1 MGILNPAALPLFAL
15 LGILIL
21 VYLRERWRK
30 RVEVSSL
37 MFWNEIRE
45 DSVRVRRFMPNLLF
59 LLQALLLSL
68 LLSGLLHPYRP
79 HTVTEVQGNRHILVF
94 DVSASMQV
102 REATTQR
109 FSLARAQAVQVVR
122 SLGPLDEVMLIS
134 VAARPRV
141 VSGFTTDHR
150 VFLHLLESLRP
161 EDSPTNLDLGIELAL
176 AQRDRAGQRA
186 SVHVF
191 TDVPQAQLSLPQDQ
205 LAHLVYHRVGRNDD
219 NIALA
224 ALNLYQNPFQHYS
237 QARAYILVRNYAAR
251 TKQGSLTVHLN
262 ERQIFRRTFSLPARE
277 SASFSIG
284 NFSEAGQLVARISPD
299 DGLSVD
305 NQALAWV
312 AQGHERRLVLV
323 SASPSLHSELQRVSR
338 SIPNLSLTA
347 VSPDDFSS
355 LSLEPQD
362 IVVFHQF
369 VPGTA
374 VAANSLYVF
383 PPLDNP
389 LFPVVAEAKD
399 LSILDWR
406 ESHEILHNLQYVDA
420 LPLKKARVL
429 ALPSWAQVL
438 ISSRTAG
445 GEVPLA
451 LTGEKDGHRVV
462 CLAFDLGRGNLTDSD
477 NLSLL
482 LLFLNAVR
490 WLLPPDPSIPALTTP
505 GETFFVPTSV
515 APETLELTLP
525 GGETRSLEAA
535 AVDIPHV
542 GAYRLQNGDYRAR
555 WYANLF
561 DELESD
567 IGRQPQAEP
576 APEAASVV
584 LDTSQAPHEVSRT
597 VPVEFGQLLYYGA
610 AGLLFL
616 EWLYALWRYTRA
628 RAE

>member
-21 VYLRERWRK
+21 VYLRDRWRK
-30 RVEVSSL
+30 RIEVSSL

-45 DSVRVRRFMPNLLF
+45 DSVRVRRFMPSLLF

-102 REATTQR
+102 REGTTQR
-109 FSLARAQAVQVVR
+109 FSLARDQAVQVVR

-161 EDSPTNLDLGIELAL
+161 EDSPTNLDLGVELAL

-191 TDVPQAQLSLPQDQ
+191 TDVPHTQLSLPQDQ
-205 LAHLVYHRVGRNDD
+205 LTHLVYHRVGRNDD

-251 TKQGSLTVHLN
+251 TKRGSLTVHLN

-323 SASPSLHSELQRVSR
+323 SASTSLHSELQRVSR
-338 SIPNLSLTA
+338 SIPNLSLTV
-347 VSPDDFSS
+347 VSPDDFST

-362 IVVFHQF
+362 IVLFHQF

-438 ISSRTAG
+438 ISSRTAD

-490 WLLPPDPSIPALTTP
+490 WLLPPDPSVPALTTP

-515 APETLELTLP
+515 ALETLELTLP

-542 GAYRLQNGDYRAR
+542 GAYRLQNGDYRTM

-576 APEAASVV
+576 APEAAPVV

-628 RAE
+628 RTE

>member
-45 DSVRVRRFMPNLLF
+45 DSVRVRRFMPSLLF

-79 HTVTEVQGNRHILVF
+79 HTVTEAQGNRHILVF

-102 REATTQR
+102 REGATQR
-109 FSLARAQAVQVVR
+109 FSLARDQAVQVVR

-161 EDSPTNLDLGIELAL
+161 EDSPTNLDLGVELAL

-191 TDVPQAQLSLPQDQ
+191 TDVPQTQLSLPQDQ

-251 TKQGSLTVHLN
+251 TKRGSLTVHLN

-323 SASPSLHSELQRVSR
+323 SASTSLHSELQRVSR

-347 VSPDDFSS
+347 VSPDDFST

-362 IVVFHQF
+362 IVLFHQF

-490 WLLPPDPSIPALTTP
+490 WLLPPDPSVPALTTP

-515 APETLELTLP
+515 ALETLELTLP

-535 AVDIPHV
+535 AVDIPRV
-542 GAYRLQNGDYRAR
+542 GAYRLQNGDYRTM

-576 APEAASVV
+576 VPEAAPVV

-628 RAE
+628 RAA

>member
-45 DSVRVRRFMPNLLF
+45 DSVRVRRFMPSLLF

-251 TKQGSLTVHLN
+251 TKRGSLTVHLN
-262 ERQIFRRTFSLPARE
+262 ERQIFRQTFSLPARE

-347 VSPDDFSS
+347 VSPDDFST

-362 IVVFHQF
+362 IVLFHQF

-490 WLLPPDPSIPALTTP
+490 WLLPPDPSVPALTTP

-567 IGRQPQAEP
+567 IGRRPQAEP
-576 APEAASVV
+576 TPEAAPVV

-628 RAE
+628 RAA

>member
-45 DSVRVRRFMPNLLF
+45 DSVRVRRFMPSLLF

-102 REATTQR
+102 REGATQR
-109 FSLARAQAVQVVR
+109 FSLARDQAVQVVR

-161 EDSPTNLDLGIELAL
+161 EDSPTNLDLGVELAL

-191 TDVPQAQLSLPQDQ
+191 TDVPQTQLSLPQDQ

-251 TKQGSLTVHLN
+251 TKRGSLTVHLN
-262 ERQIFRRTFSLPARE
+262 ERQIFRQTFSLPARE

-299 DGLSVD
+299 DGLAVD

-312 AQGHERRLVLV
+312 AQGRERRLVLV
-323 SASPSLHSELQRVSR
+323 SASTSLHGELQRVSR

-347 VSPDDFSS
+347 VSPDDFST

-362 IVVFHQF
+362 IVLFHQF

-490 WLLPPDPSIPALTTP
+490 WLLPPDPSVPALTTP

-515 APETLELTLP
+515 ALETLELTLP
-525 GGETRSLEAA
+525 DGETRSLEAA
-535 AVDIPHV
+535 AVDISHV
-542 GAYRLQNGDYRAR
+542 GAYRLQNGDYRTM

-567 IGRQPQAEP
+567 IGRSAQDEP
-576 APEAASVV
+576 APEAAPVV
-584 LDTSQAPHEVSRT
+584 LDTSQASHEVSRT
-597 VPVEFGQLLYYGA
+597 VPVEFGQLLYYAA

>member
-45 DSVRVRRFMPNLLF
+45 DSVRVRRFMPSLLF

-102 REATTQR
+102 REGTTQR
-109 FSLARAQAVQVVR
+109 FSLARDQAVQVVR

-191 TDVPQAQLSLPQDQ
+191 TDVPQTQLSLPQDQ
-205 LAHLVYHRVGRNDD
+205 LAHLAYHQVGRNDD

-251 TKQGSLTVHLN
+251 TKRGSLTVHLN
-262 ERQIFRRTFSLPARE
+262 ERQIFRRAFSLPARE

-347 VSPDDFSS
+347 VSPDDFST

-362 IVVFHQF
+362 IVLFHQF

-383 PPLDNP
+383 PPPDNP

-429 ALPSWAQVL
+429 ALPAWAQVL
-438 ISSRTAG
+438 ISSRTAD

-490 WLLPPDPSIPALTTP
+490 WLLPPDPSVPALTTP

-515 APETLELTLP
+515 ALETLELTLP
-525 GGETRSLEAA
+525 GGETRSLDAA

-542 GAYRLQNGDYRAR
+542 GAYRLQNGDYRTM

-567 IGRQPQAEP
+567 IGRSAQDEP
-576 APEAASVV
+576 APEATPVV

-597 VPVEFGQLLYYGA
+597 VPVEFGQLLYYAA

>member
-30 RVEVSSL
+30 RIEVSSL

-45 DSVRVRRFMPNLLF
+45 DAVRVRRFFPSLLF
-59 LLQALLLSL
+59 LIQALLLIL

-79 HTVTEVQGNRHILVF
+79 HTVTEVRGNRHILVF

-102 REATTQR
+102 REGNTQR
-109 FSLARAQAVQVVR
+109 FSLARDQATQVVR

-150 VFLHLLESLRP
+150 VFLHLLESLQP
-161 EDSPTNLDLGIELAL
+161 ADSMTNLDLGIELAL

-186 SVHVF
+186 SVYVF
-191 TDVPQAQLSLPQDQ
+191 TDVPQTQLSLSQDQ
-205 LAHLVYHRVGRNDD
+205 LTNLVYHQVGRNDD

-224 ALNLYQNPFQHYS
+224 ALNLHQNPFQHYS
-237 QARAYILVRNYAAR
+237 QARAYILVRNYASR
-251 TKQGSLTVHLN
+251 TKRGTLTVDLN
-262 ERQIFRRTFSLPARE
+262 ERQIFRRAFSLPSRE
-277 SASFSIG
+277 TMSFSVG
-284 NFSEAGQLVARISPD
+284 NFTEAGQLVARISPD

-312 AQGHERRLVLV
+312 AQGRERRLVLV
-323 SASPSLHSELQRVSR
+323 SATTSLHRELQRVSR

-347 VSPDDFSS
+347 VTPDEFST
-355 LSLEPQD
+355 LSLDAQD
-362 IVVFHQF
+362 IVLFHQF
-369 VPGTA
+369 VPSA
-374 VAANSLYVF
+374 VIAANSLYVF

-438 ISSRTAG
+438 ISSRTAS

-451 LTGEKDGHRVV
+451 LTGEKDGYRVV

-490 WLLPPDPSIPALTTP
+490 WLLPPDPSVPALTTP
-505 GETFFVPTSV
+505 GETFFVPASI
-515 APETLELTLP
+515 ALGTLELTLP
-525 GGETRSLEAA
+525 SGETRAVEAT
-535 AVDIPHV
+535 AVEIPHV
-542 GAYRLQNGDYRAR
+542 GAYRLQNGDYQAM

-561 DELESD
+561 DEIESD
-567 IGRQPQAEP
+567 IGRRAQADQSS
-576 APEAASVV
+576 EAVSVV
-584 LDTSQAPHEVSRT
+584 LETSQAAQEVSRT
-597 VPVEFGQLLYYGA
+597 VPIEFGQLLYYGA
-610 AGLLFL
+610 AALLFL

-628 RAE
+628 RAQ

>member
-45 DSVRVRRFMPNLLF
+45 DSVRVRRFMPSLLF

-102 REATTQR
+102 REGTTQR
-109 FSLARAQAVQVVR
+109 FSLARDQAVQVVR

-161 EDSPTNLDLGIELAL
+161 EDSPTNLDLGVELAL

-191 TDVPQAQLSLPQDQ
+191 TDVPQTQLSLAQDQ

-224 ALNLYQNPFQHYS
+224 ALNLHQNPFQHYS

-251 TKQGSLTVHLN
+251 TKRGILTVRLN
-262 ERQIFRRTFSLPARE
+262 ERQIFRRAFSLPARE

-323 SASPSLHSELQRVSR
+323 SASTSLHSELQRVSR

-347 VSPDDFSS
+347 VNPDDFST

-362 IVVFHQF
+362 IVLFHQF
-369 VPGTA
+369 VPDTA
-374 VAANSLYVF
+374 VAANSLYIF
-383 PPLDNP
+383 PPPDNP

-406 ESHEILHNLQYVDA
+406 ENHEILHNLQYVDA

-490 WLLPPDPSIPALTTP
+490 WLLPPDPGVPALTTP

-515 APETLELTLP
+515 ALETLELTLP
-525 GGETRSLEAA
+525 SGETRSLEAA
-535 AVDIPHV
+535 AVDVPHV
-542 GAYRLQNGDYRAR
+542 GAYRLQNGDYRTM

-567 IGRQPQAEP
+567 IGRRPQAEP
-576 APEAASVV
+576 APETTPVV
-584 LDTSQAPHEVSRT
+584 LDTSQAPHQVSRT

>member
-45 DSVRVRRFMPNLLF
+45 DSVRVRRFMPSLLF

-102 REATTQR
+102 REGTTQR
-109 FSLARAQAVQVVR
+109 FSLARDQAVQVVR

-161 EDSPTNLDLGIELAL
+161 EDSPTNLDLGVELAL

-191 TDVPQAQLSLPQDQ
+191 TDVPQTQLSLTQDQ

-251 TKQGSLTVHLN
+251 TKRGSLTVHLN

-323 SASPSLHSELQRVSR
+323 STSSSLHSELQRVSR

-347 VSPDDFSS
+347 VSPDDFST

-362 IVVFHQF
+362 IVLFHQF

-429 ALPSWAQVL
+429 ALPAWAQVL
-438 ISSRTAG
+438 ISSRTAD

-490 WLLPPDPSIPALTTP
+490 WLLPPDPSVPALTTP

-515 APETLELTLP
+515 ALETLELTLP
-525 GGETRSLEAA
+525 DGETRSLEAA

-542 GAYRLQNGDYRAR
+542 GAYRLQNGDYRTM

-567 IGRQPQAEP
+567 IGRSAQDEP
-576 APEAASVV
+576 APEAAPVV
-584 LDTSQAPHEVSRT
+584 LDTSESSHEVSRT

>member
-1 MGILNPAALPLFAL
+1 M
-15 LGILIL
+15 
-21 VYLRERWRK
+21 
-30 RVEVSSL
+30 
-37 MFWNEIRE
+37 
-45 DSVRVRRFMPNLLF
+45 
-59 LLQALLLSL
+59 
-68 LLSGLLHPYRP
+68 
-79 HTVTEVQGNRHILVF
+79 
-94 DVSASMQV
+94 
-102 REATTQR
+102 
-109 FSLARAQAVQVVR
+109 
-122 SLGPLDEVMLIS
+122 
-134 VAARPRV
+134 
-141 VSGFTTDHR
+141 
-150 VFLHLLESLRP
+150 
-161 EDSPTNLDLGIELAL
+161 
-176 AQRDRAGQRA
+176 
-186 SVHVF
+186 
-191 TDVPQAQLSLPQDQ
+191 
-205 LAHLVYHRVGRNDD
+205 
-219 NIALA
+219 
-224 ALNLYQNPFQHYS
+224 
-237 QARAYILVRNYAAR
+237 
-251 TKQGSLTVHLN
+251 
-262 ERQIFRRTFSLPARE
+262 
-277 SASFSIG
+277 
-284 NFSEAGQLVARISPD
+284 
-299 DGLSVD
+299 
-305 NQALAWV
+305 

-347 VSPDDFSS
+347 VSPDDFST
-355 LSLEPQD
+355 LSLAPQD
-362 IVVFHQF
+362 IVLFHQF

-429 ALPSWAQVL
+429 ALPAWAQVL

-490 WLLPPDPSIPALTTP
+490 WLLPPDPSVPALTTP

-515 APETLELTLP
+515 ALETLELTLP

-542 GAYRLQNGDYRAR
+542 GAYRLQNGDYRTM

-567 IGRQPQAEP
+567 IGRSAQDEP
-576 APEAASVV
+576 APEAAPVV
-584 LDTSQAPHEVSRT
+584 LDTSQASHEVSRT
-597 VPVEFGQLLYYGA
+597 VPVEFGQLLYYAA

>member
-45 DSVRVRRFMPNLLF
+45 DSVRVRRFMPSLLF

-102 REATTQR
+102 REGTTQR
-109 FSLARAQAVQVVR
+109 FSLARDQAVQVVR

-161 EDSPTNLDLGIELAL
+161 EDSPTNLDRGIELAL

-191 TDVPQAQLSLPQDQ
+191 TDVPQTQLSLPQDQ
-205 LAHLVYHRVGRNDD
+205 LAHLAYHQVGRNDD

-251 TKQGSLTVHLN
+251 TKRGSLTVHLN
-262 ERQIFRRTFSLPARE
+262 ERQIFRRAFSLPARE

-347 VSPDDFSS
+347 VSPDDFST

-362 IVVFHQF
+362 IVLFHQF

-383 PPLDNP
+383 PPPDNP

-429 ALPSWAQVL
+429 ALPAWAQVL
-438 ISSRTAG
+438 ISSRTAD

-490 WLLPPDPSIPALTTP
+490 WLLPPDPSVPALTTP

-515 APETLELTLP
+515 ALETLELTLP
-525 GGETRSLEAA
+525 GGETRSLDAA

-542 GAYRLQNGDYRAR
+542 GAYRLQNGDYRTM

-567 IGRQPQAEP
+567 IGRSAQDEP
-576 APEAASVV
+576 APEATPVV
-584 LDTSQAPHEVSRT
+584 LDTTQAPHEVSRT
-597 VPVEFGQLLYYGA
+597 VPVEFGQLLYYAA